1 MTTYGDA
8 KHYYGSEPTQYV
20 NCYNPP
26 NTTQTWPVFIMLPA
40 AGFSSSA
47 GQGDGLNP
55 EALIMDNYGAV
66 FVVNYRGVNYTTA
79 TPVRAAFPMELDD
92 VVAGCLWV
100 INNAGTFYGD
110 ASVLHIIGG
119 SAGGTLAMLATARL
133 EELGYRVASCH
144 SFSSNTDWFSTVQYY
159 VDELSNSDATV
170 VASAVNHLGNIAN
183 CYGVDSGASNYQS
196 NNLGTNGIYTL
207 LWHYYWTNSS
217 LVGSNPTTTLDPA
230 TSFFGFGAN
239 YWDPTFFSEYSPA
252 QRCSRYAS
260 RCRYQIF
267 ASLSDIEIPIEQAY
281 VFLEALTDVGTAASV
296 NPIASV
302 KHGWKLFD
310 QNDTFFAK
318 TISEFASASVN

>member
-1 MTTYGDA
+1 MAYGDA

-47 GQGDGLNP
+47 GSGDGLN
-55 EALIMDNYGAV
+55 ARAGFMDNYGAV
-66 FVVNYRGVNYTTA
+66 FVINYRGVNYPSV
-79 TPVRAAFPMELDD
+79 TPTRAAFPMEVDD

-110 ASVLHIIGG
+110 PSVLHIIGG

-159 VDELSNSDATV
+159 VDELPSSDAALVT
-170 VASAVNHLGNIAN
+170 SATNHLGNIAN
-183 CYGVDSGASNYQS
+183 NYGVDSGVTQYRNGTL
-196 NNLGTNGIYTL
+196 NTNGIYTL
-207 LWHYYWTNSS
+207 LWHYYY
-217 LVGSNPTTTLDPA
+217 PTMTPTSVLDPA
-230 TSFFGFGAN
+230 TSFFGFTSN

-267 ASLSDIEIPIEQAY
+267 ASLLDIEIPIEQAY

-296 NPIASV
+296 NPV
-302 KHGWKLFD
+302 PGTKHGWTLFD
-310 QNDTFFAK
+310 ANSAYFAK